1 MVRRDLTNEEIEQM
15 GRENP
20 GSAAEYLRLRREEI
34 QAEAQKKGEQDD
46 KERFITQFLASGGTS
61 RVEGEK
67 AYKVHKNEQ
76 AAAAARAMDEAAAY
90 QSRRNIARKL

>member
-20 GSAAEYLRLRREEI
+20 GSADEYLRLRREEI
-34 QAEAQKKGEQDD
+34 AAAQEKQGEQDD

-61 RVEGEK
+61 RAEGEK

-76 AAAAARAMDEAAAY
+76 AAAAARAADEQAANY
-90 QSRRNIARKL
+90 TRRRMASKI